1 MAEVNYKQSEII
13 LTHLPWPDS
22 ASNGQTHP
30 LSLSSDRLGAS
41 EQLRALWS
49 ISRVWLVTCSQLW
62 LLIGQWHFDW
72 VCDGCKSLCWGG
84 SSGDTGGGIQRL
96 MLTHILQSPQTL
108 FHIITITLNFDY
120 HLPTNEEWS
129 PHSLT
134 RINISHIWKTI
145 RRLLQEHLGLQ
156 IFADRLATERHA
168 FFLVLRAA
176 DFFVLKYKIDPMIWC
191 KQRFFMKSMSSEFR
205 MWLFFCDDT

>member
-13 LTHLPWPDS
+13 LTHLPWPD
-22 ASNGQTHP
+22 NGQTHP
-30 LSLSSDRLGAS
+30 LSRQTASVQVSSLRLLGP
-41 EQLRALWS
+41 WS
-49 ISRVWLVTCSQLW
+49 ISCVWLVTCLQLW

-72 VCDGCKSLCWGG
+72 VSDGCKSLCWGG

-120 HLPTNEEWS
+120 HLPTNEKWS

-134 RINISHIWKTI
+134 RINKNISNIWKT
-145 RRLLQEHLGLQ
+145 RSRLIQEHLGLKNICRQ
-156 IFADRLATERHA
+156 TKRLNIISGFAGCW
-168 FFLVLRAA
+168 
-176 DFFVLKYKIDPMIWC
+176 FFVLM
-191 KQRFFMKSMSSEFR
+191 
-205 MWLFFCDDT
+205 